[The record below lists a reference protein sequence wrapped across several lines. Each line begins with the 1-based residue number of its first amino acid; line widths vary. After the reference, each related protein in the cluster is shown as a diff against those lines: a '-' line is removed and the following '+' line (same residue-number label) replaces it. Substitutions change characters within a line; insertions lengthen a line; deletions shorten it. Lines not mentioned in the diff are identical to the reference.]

1 MKYSYYLA
9 YIAEA
14 KNYESSAALLAEYGY
29 PPDCRLSPDNLVKA
43 FDIIWAVSKGDF
55 AALTGSNRAAFARKF
70 SIPSRS
76 LQNWELGTR
85 EPPEYILQMIGYIL
99 ISELIDV
106 DASAKREVF
115 ESLF

>member
-29 PPDCRLSPDNLVKA
+29 PGDCPLSPDNLIKV
-43 FDIIWAVSKGDF
+43 FDIIFAVSKGDF

-70 SIPSRS
+70 SIPLRS

-85 EPPEYILQMIGYIL
+85 KAPVYVLEMIGYIL
-99 ISELIDV
+99 IVEIIN
-106 DASAKREVF
+106 ASVKDGAF
-115 ESLF
+115 ETLF

>member
-1 MKYSYYLA
+1 MKYKNYLA
-9 YIAEA
+9 YVDEA
-14 KNYESSAALLAEYGY
+14 KNYESAAELLANYGY
-29 PPDCRLSPDNLVKA
+29 PGDCPLSPDNLIKT
-43 FDIIWAVSKGDF
+43 FDIIFAVAHDDF
-55 AALTGSNRAAFARKF
+55 TALSGSNRAAFARKF

-115 ESLF
+115 EGLF

>member
-29 PPDCRLSPDNLVKA
+29 PGDCPLSPGNLIKA
-43 FDIIWAVSKGDF
+43 FDIIFAVSKGDF

-70 SIPSRS
+70 AIPSRS

-85 EPPEYILQMIGYIL
+85 EAPAYVLQMIGYIL
-99 ISELIDV
+99 ISELLDA
-106 DASAKREVF
+106 DASSKREVD
-115 ESLF
+115 SLF